1 MKKRMFYLLTAG
13 LIAVSALTGCG
24 SGSVYKYN
32 AFDGGAYTSNS
43 YEESAY
49 VSRDVDYSKYDTFVT
64 ADGRLVDYSYNFS
77 ASGDVKEKKT
87 GTNLYEE
94 IEEYVKD
101 NGGYVENVNNSFSY
115 YDKSEKHYYNS
126 TEIDYEAY
134 GWINFTIQIPN
145 DNADGVIETLEN
157 YCNNNGF
164 VITNFNQRI
173 TNFESYNI
181 VDEYGDIDSYNYYPE
196 ITQSDLDKQL
206 QYTDITV
213 SISYGIKRDFMTK
226 FGMNVASV
234 FDDIFDQF
242 EDVIYAVISILVVSF
257 TILFVAIIGI
267 GMITK
272 SRYKRYK
279 KHPEWYI
286 PKEVVL
292 RNADTTKDSDAN
304 LIKVKDNKKE
314 DNKEEKK

>member
-13 LIAVSALTGCG
+13 LIAVSSLTGCG
-24 SGSVYKYN
+24 KGSMYN
-32 AFDGGAYTSNS
+32 YSALDGGAYTTNS
-43 YEESAY
+43 YAESAY

-64 ADGRLVDYSYNFS
+64 ADGRLVDYSYSFS
-77 ASGDVKEKKT
+77 ASGAVKEKKT
-87 GTNLYEE
+87 GTDLYEE
-94 IEEYVKD
+94 IEAYVES

-115 YDKSEKHYYNS
+115 YDKDEIDYYNS
-126 TEIDYEAY
+126 TAINYEAY
-134 GWINFTIQIPN
+134 GWLNFTIQIPN

-157 YCNNNGF
+157 YCNDNGF
-164 VITNFNQRI
+164 VITNFSQNI

-181 VDEYGDIDSYNYYPE
+181 VDEYGDVDSYNYYPE

-213 SISYGIKRDFMTK
+213 SISYGIKRDFVTML
-226 FGMNVASV
+226 GMKVASI
-234 FDDIFDQF
+234 FDDISYQF
-242 EDVIYAVISILVVSF
+242 EEIIYAVISILVVSF

-292 RNADTTKDSDAN
+292 RNADTSKDSDAN
-304 LIKVKDNKKE
+304 LVKVKDNKKE